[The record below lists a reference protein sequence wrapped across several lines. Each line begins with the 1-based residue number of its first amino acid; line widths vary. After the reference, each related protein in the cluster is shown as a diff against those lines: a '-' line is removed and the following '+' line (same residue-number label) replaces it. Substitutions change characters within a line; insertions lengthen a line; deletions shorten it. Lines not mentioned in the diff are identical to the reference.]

1 MNSIGGM
8 RMAYERLTL
17 RYFLPLAVVLF
28 TASGFAGLIYESIW
42 SHYLKLFLGHA
53 AYAQTLVLAIFMGGM
68 AIGAWLASR
77 WTRRLKDLLLAYAVV
92 EAVIGVASLVFH
104 DVFVGTTAL
113 MFDRIIPA
121 LAGSGAID
129 IVKWSVAATLIL
141 PQSILLGATFP
152 LFTGGVLRTSPG
164 RDGYTIAMLYF
175 ANSLGAAVG
184 VLASGFYFIEAAG
197 LPGTLVAAAI
207 VNLAVALAAMLLTR
221 VRPKADA
228 ALAAA
233 GGREGRFAPPANV
246 RTPGLMRMLLVVA
259 ALTGLSSF
267 LYEIGWIRMLSL
279 VLGSSTHAFEL
290 MLSAFILGIALGG
303 LWVRRGIESAG
314 STVTLLGIVQL
325 AMGIAAVATLPVYSS
340 SFYLMQWIIGA
351 AAPSEPGYTFFNFA
365 SHAVALA
372 VMFPAAFFAGM
383 TLPLITA
390 SLLRLGAGEP
400 ALGKVYAANT
410 VGAIVG
416 VALAVHVGL
425 PWLGVKGL
433 IIAGAVVDLALGVV
447 LLGVRVGETT
457 RRWLP
462 AGAVAVSV
470 AVVTWAIFGV
480 ELRTL
485 DMGSGVYRQ
494 GRLLDAERTQILSHE
509 DGKTSTVTISATR
522 PYVALH
528 VNGKPDGTA
537 RLEGD
542 GPISGDEATMTLIGA
557 LPLLSHPNA
566 RSAAVIGFGTGIGTH
581 VLLSSP
587 RLETVDT
594 IEIEPAVVRAS
605 RRFRP
610 LNARA
615 YDDPRSHIHYEDAK
629 TYFASTQRRY
639 DLIVSEPSNPWVSG
653 VSTLFSVEFYR
664 DIRKYLADG
673 GVLVQWIQAYEMTPQ
688 LVASILDALGSQFP
702 DYVLW
707 TPNDSDFII
716 IAARDGR
723 VRDIDASLLASPAL
737 AADLRRILI
746 RSPDDL
752 LLHRVAGRRAVG
764 PYFSSWGAP
773 LNSDFYPFVDL
784 NATKA
789 RFMHQSVTDIAVL
802 RESPIPV
809 LDRFEGREAARPDAG
824 KVTGGV
830 RPWLRHAG
838 RVRDAAAVVEFLR
851 SGDVAMLRTLD
862 ASPAEDAISARA
874 ALASCATRPPGP
886 LLRDELLRLASL
898 INPNQPG
905 AGAARVWA
913 ALAASKCPAAEA
925 SIRDWIRLHE
935 AIGGGDAR
943 AMVRAAEA
951 VLKSDAALAD
961 AQTPYVI
968 AALMMGQLLQGD
980 RMSALRTYA
989 HWRPKLTAAEVGWRP
1004 VFRLILSQAEGEMVR

>member
-1 MNSIGGM
+1 MNFVADM
-8 RMAYERLTL
+8 RTAYERLTL
-17 RYFLPLAVVLF
+17 KYFLPLVVVIF

-68 AIGAWLASR
+68 AIGAWLASL
-77 WTRRLKDLLLAYAVV
+77 WSRRLKDLLLAYAVV
-92 EAVIGVASLVFH
+92 EAVIGITSLIFH
-104 DVFVGTTAL
+104 GVFVETTAL

-121 LAGSGAID
+121 LAGSGAAD
-129 IVKWSVAATLIL
+129 VVKWSVAATLIL
-141 PQSILLGATFP
+141 PQSMLLGATFP
-152 LFTGGVLRTSPG
+152 LLTGGALRIGPG

-175 ANSLGAAVG
+175 ANSLGAAMG
-184 VLASGFYFIEAAG
+184 VLASGFYFIEAVG

-207 VNLAVALAAMLLTR
+207 VNLAVALAVMLLPR
-221 VRPKADA
+221 AGAKAGA
-228 ALAAA
+228 ALAAE
-233 GGREGRFAPPANV
+233 GGDGSFDAQPS
-246 RTPGLMRMLLVVA
+246 TPTNLQRLLLVVA

-267 LYEIGWIRMLSL
+267 MYEIGWIRMLSL

-290 MLSAFILGIALGG
+290 MLSAFVLGIALGG
-303 LWVRRGIESAG
+303 LWVRRRIESAG
-314 STVTLLGIVQL
+314 STVALLGSVQV
-325 AMGIAAVATLPVYSS
+325 AMGIAAMATLPVYGS
-340 SFYLMQWIIGA
+340 SFHVMQWIIAA

-365 SHAVALA
+365 SHGIALA
-372 VMFPAAFFAGM
+372 IMFPAAFFAGM

-390 SLLRLGAGEP
+390 SLLRMGAGEP

-410 VGAIVG
+410 AGAILG
-416 VALAVHVGL
+416 VVLAVHVGL

-433 IIAGAVVDLALGVV
+433 IIAGAVVDLALGVM
-447 LLGVRVGETT
+447 LLGARARETT
-457 RRWLP
+457 RRFLP
-462 AGAVAVSV
+462 AAAVAVSV
-470 AVVTWAIFGV
+470 AAVAWAIFGV

-494 GRLLDAERTQILSHE
+494 GRLLDPQRTQIVSYE
-509 DGKTSTVTISATR
+509 DGKTSTVAISATP
-522 PYVALH
+522 PYIALH
-528 VNGKPDGTA
+528 TNGKPDGTA
-537 RLEGD
+537 RVEGD

-557 LPLLSHPNA
+557 LPLLSHPKA

-629 TYFASTQRRY
+629 TYFSSTQRRY

-716 IAARDGR
+716 VAARDGR

-752 LLHRVAGRRAVG
+752 LLHRIAGRRTVG

-789 RFMHQSVTDIAVL
+789 RFMHQSVADIAAL
-802 RESPIPV
+802 RESPVPV
-809 LDRFEGREAARPDAG
+809 LDLFEGREAARSDARNLTPG
-824 KVTGGV
+824 A
-830 RPWLRHAG
+830 RPWLRRAG
-838 RVRDAAAVVEFLR
+838 RVRDAAAAAEFLR
-851 SGDVAMLRTLD
+851 SGDVAVLRTLD
-862 ASPAEDAISARA
+862 ASVAEDAISARA
-874 ALASCATRPPGP
+874 ALVSCANRPPGP

-898 INPNQPG
+898 VNPNQPPRE
-905 AGAARVWA
+905 AARGWA
-913 ALAASKCPAAEA
+913 ALAASKCPVVDA

-935 AIGGGDAR
+935 AIGGGDGR
-943 AMVRAAEA
+943 AMARAAEA
-951 VLKSDAALAD
+951 VLKSDGALAD
-961 AQTPYVI
+961 AQTPYVV
-968 AALMMGQLLQGD
+968 AALMMGRLLEGD
-980 RMSALRTYA
+980 RVSALRSYA
-989 HWRPKLTAAEVGWRP
+989 HWRPRLTSAEVGWRP
-1004 VFRLILSQAEGEMVR
+1004 VFRLILSQTDRAVAK